1 MPSILVVDDEK
12 VVQESLLRWFGD
24 YGYDVQ
30 VADGGKPALAL
41 LAEQSFDVML
51 VDIRMPGMDGLE
63 LLDRVKEGAPTTVV
77 IIMTGYATVDYA
89 VRALKHGAWDFV
101 KKPFDPDDL
110 SRLVEK
116 ALEHRGLLA
125 ENIRLKQSLS
135 EMSQFGDIVGESPGI
150 RKTMELV
157 QTVASTDSTV
167 LILGESGTGK
177 ELVARAVHA
186 TSPRRYMPIVP
197 VSCGALP
204 DSLMESELFGHEKGA
219 FTGAQ
224 YRRKGKLELADGGTL
239 FLDEVGEISKKT
251 QVDLL
256 RVLQDHTFTRLG
268 GQQPIRT
275 DFRVLAAT
283 HRNLE
288 HMVQEGTFRQ
298 DLFYRLNVVTIPVP
312 PLRERHGDVP
322 LLAMHLLQKL
332 SSQMNRRFEEIE
344 PEAMKRLVGHQWP
357 GNVRELENALE
368 RAVVVGTPPVIKVED
383 LPLGAPGNADGATPP
398 AGATSLANMEK
409 LHIQRILDENGGNV
423 SRSARVL
430 EIDRVTLYNK
440 IKKYGLSRG

>member
-24 YGYDVQ
+24 DGYEVE
-30 VADGGKPALAL
+30 VASGGKDALAL
-41 LAEQSFDVML
+41 LAARSFDVML
-51 VDIRMPGMDGLE
+51 ADIRMPGMDGLE
-63 LLDRVKEGAPTTVV
+63 LLDRVKEGAPGTVV

-116 ALEHRGLLA
+116 ALEHRGLVA
-125 ENIRLKQSLS
+125 ENIKLKESLA
-135 EMSQFGDIVGESPGI
+135 EVSQFGDIVGESPGVQ
-150 RKTMELV
+150 KTLELV
-157 QTVASTDSTV
+157 RTVASTDSTV

-177 ELVARAVHA
+177 ELIARAVHA
-186 TSPRRYMPIVP
+186 ASPRRYMPIVP

-224 YRRKGKLELADGGTL
+224 YRRKGKLELSDGGTL

-256 RVLQDHTFTRLG
+256 RVLEDRTFTRLG
-268 GQQPIRT
+268 GQQPIHT
-275 DFRVLAAT
+275 DFRVIAAT

-288 HMVQEGTFRQ
+288 EMVQEGTFRQ

-312 PLRERHGDVP
+312 PLREREGDIP
-322 LLAMHLLQKL
+322 LLAMHFLRRL
-332 SSQMNRRFEEIE
+332 SNQMSRRFEEIE
-344 PEAMKRLVGHQWP
+344 PEAMKVLCAHSWP

-368 RAVVVGTPPVIKVED
+368 RALVVGTPPVVQAKD
-383 LPLGAPGNADGATPP
+383 LPLGRPDGMGGAAPPP
-398 AGATSLANMEK
+398 GATSLASMEK
-409 LHIQRILDENGGNV
+409 MHIQRVLDEHGGNV
-423 SRSARVL
+423 SRAAREL

-440 IKKYGLSRG
+440 IKKYDLNRG